1 MLYYGSC
8 FEPQRRLEMAATKP
22 LLSKLNRF
30 HTRSS
35 DEARA
40 FLGIKDY
47 EVDFP
52 STRRRP
58 TT

>member
-1 MLYYGSC
+1 
-8 FEPQRRLEMAATKP
+8 MAATKP